1 MSYSF
6 EGISE
11 VIFHNP
17 LIPSP
22 DVRLWA
28 DGETGGSPLKLIISH
43 GGLDTNA
50 NTGQLKCPAATQ
62 DDGGGGICLTNVTM
76 SQHFIT
82 MTSLQSTNQ
91 LNPQFNSQYPT
102 GTKDLVLVWCWSSEL
117 CIILSCFR
125 AALIYK
131 VH

>member
-6 EGISE
+6 EGITE

-17 LIPSP
+17 LIPGP

-28 DGETGGSPLKLIISH
+28 VGGGGSPLKLIISH

-62 DDGGGGICLTNVTM
+62 DDGGGEFVLQM
-76 SQHFIT
+76 SPCHNI
-82 MTSLQSTNQ
+82 SLQ
-91 LNPQFNSQYPT
+91 
-102 GTKDLVLVWCWSSEL
+102 
-117 CIILSCFR
+117 
-125 AALIYK
+125 
-131 VH
+131 

>member
-50 NTGQLKCPAATQ
+50 NTGQLKCSAATQ
-62 DDGGGGICLTNVTM
+62 DDRGGGICLTNVTM

-82 MTSLQSTNQ
+82 MTSLQSNEPLK
-91 LNPQFNSQYPT
+91 LNKNFRFN
-102 GTKDLVLVWCWSSEL
+102 
-117 CIILSCFR
+117 F
-125 AALIYK
+125 
-131 VH
+131 